1 MARIQL
7 KFRMVSEVIGKG
19 KGGILVLTDRESER
33 QLVIPCD
40 PDTLLS
46 FTNRMNRK
54 GDYSSSLPDVL
65 VNILM
70 GQTDLHLEVLFD
82 SVKDGAYHAVLY
94 NHDTQ
99 EKFPLKD
106 TDGVMLNFISNGKI
120 HMYMD
125 EKLFMQQS
133 TRYDAMAG
141 AVALPINS
149 ISSAM
154 LEEGI
159 KNAIANEEYEMA
171 SQLSAELKRRKQQ
184 HEDEEAADGADQA

>member
-171 SQLSAELKRRKQQ
+171 SQLSAELKRRKQ

>member
-46 FTNRMNRK
+46 FTNRMDCK

-133 TRYDAMAG
+133 TQYDAMAG

>member
-46 FTNRMNRK
+46 FTNRMDCK

-171 SQLSAELKRRKQQ
+171 SQLSAELKRRKQ

>member
-7 KFRMVSEVIGKG
+7 KFRMVSEVMGKG

-46 FTNRMNRK
+46 FTNRMDRK

>member
-1 MARIQL
+1 MARIQM

-46 FTNRMNRK
+46 FTNRMDRK

>member
-46 FTNRMNRK
+46 FTNRMDRK

-171 SQLSAELKRRKQQ
+171 SQLSAELKRRKQ

>member
-46 FTNRMNRK
+46 FTNRMDCK